1 MNLKNC
7 IITANVNGLKS
18 AAMADKIQCLTLKLS
33 DFGCDV
39 ACLLDTRLDEST
51 EQKLGNLWDGD
62 SFYAH
67 GADCQSGGIAFLIP
81 WA

>member
-33 DFGCDV
+33 DFGCGV

-62 SFYAH
+62 SFYAVSYTH
-67 GADCQSGGIAFLIP
+67 LTLPTKA
-81 WA
+81 